1 MSDVTLIV
9 AWTPEFRE
17 APEFVTLQEW
27 VEFVTLQEWVR
38 TQAETVWEH
47 VESVADAA
55 DAARDRPLLIISD
68 RCLIGN
74 RSLESMRR
82 AIEDGAQ
89 AAVPRRLANSG
100 LPALDT
106 VRTLSGIE
114 HAEARILE
122 AETGTAVPES
132 PPYAAVLVSP
142 EAAENL
148 SDRTAADILAGEG
161 LPDDVV
167 TTGLCHEFIDYYGE
181 AREDILPYLDA
192 NCHEVLEVGCGR
204 GATGALLQDR
214 LGCKVTGVELNPVVA
229 RAAAERLHRVV
240 VGDILEVDPGG
251 PFHAVVACEL
261 FEHLTEQ
268 GLFLRRL
275 REWLRPG
282 GRAVLSVPNVGHHA
296 IVEDLLGGRWDYLP
310 VGLLCST
317 HYRFFTRRTL
327 EDTLRAAGL
336 GDFEIIP
343 QPTEPPAW
351 LNLLPEDLTV
361 DAESLATQGFY
372 VVIRV
377 PE

>member
-1 MSDVTLIV
+1 LSDVTLIV

-27 VEFVTLQEWVR
+27 VR
-38 TQAETVWEH
+38 TQAERVWEH

-55 DAARDRPLLIISD
+55 DAARHRPLLIIGD

-74 RSLESMRR
+74 RSLKSMLR
-82 AIEDGAQ
+82 AIEGGAQ
-89 AAVPRRLANSG
+89 AVVPRRLANSG
-100 LPALDT
+100 LPELDT

-114 HAEARILE
+114 HAESWILE
-122 AETGTAVPES
+122 AETGAAAPES
-132 PPYAAVLVSP
+132 PPYAAVLLSP
-142 EAAENL
+142 EASKNL
-148 SDRTAADILAGEG
+148 SGRAPVSILAGDG
-161 LPDDVV
+161 VPDGVV
-167 TTGLCHEFIDYYGE
+167 TKGLCHEFIDYYGE

-192 NCHEVLEVGCGR
+192 DCREVLEVGCGR

-214 LGCKVTGVELNPVVA
+214 LGCRVTGVELNPVVA

-251 PFHAVVACEL
+251 PFDAVVACEL

-282 GRAVLSVPNVGHHA
+282 GRAVLSVPNVGHHS
-296 IVEDLLGGRWDYLP
+296 VVGDLLAGRWDYLP

-327 EDTLRAAGL
+327 EDVLRAAGFE
-336 GDFEIIP
+336 DFEIIS
-343 QPTEPPAW
+343 QPTEPPTW
-351 LNLLPEDLTV
+351 LNMLPEDLKV

-372 VVIRV
+372 VVIRM
-377 PE
+377 P

>member
-1 MSDVTLIV
+1 MSMSDVTLIV

-27 VEFVTLQEWVR
+27 VR
-38 TQAETVWEH
+38 TQAEQVWDN
-47 VESVADAA
+47 VESIAELA
-55 DAARDRPLLIISD
+55 DAARNRPLLIIGD

-82 AIEDGAQ
+82 AIEGGAQ
-89 AAVPRRLANSG
+89 GAVPRRLANSG

-114 HAEARILE
+114 RAEARILE
-122 AETGTAVPES
+122 AGVAAPES
-132 PPYAAVLVSP
+132 PPYAAVLVSA
-142 EAAENL
+142 EVAGGLADRSAA
-148 SDRTAADILAGEG
+148 SILAGEG
-161 LPDDVV
+161 LPGGMV

-192 NCHEVLEVGCGR
+192 DCRDVLEVGCGR

-214 LGCKVTGVELNPVVA
+214 LGCNVTGVELNPVVA

-251 PFHAVVACEL
+251 PFDAVVACEL

-275 REWLRPG
+275 RQWLRPG

-296 IVEDLLGGRWDYLP
+296 IVEDLLAGRWDYLP

-327 EDTLRAAGL
+327 EDVLRAAGFE
-336 GDFEIIP
+336 DFEIIS
-343 QPTEPPAW
+343 QPTEPPTW
-351 LNLLPEDLTV
+351 LNMLPEDLKV

>member
-27 VEFVTLQEWVR
+27 VR
-38 TQAETVWEH
+38 TQAERVWDS

-55 DAARDRPLLIISD
+55 DAARHRPLLIIGD
-68 RCLIGN
+68 RCLIGY
-74 RSLESMRR
+74 RSLESMLR
-82 AIEDGAQ
+82 AIEGGAQ
-89 AAVPRRLANSG
+89 GAVPRRLANSG

-114 HAEARILE
+114 HAESGILE
-122 AETGTAVPES
+122 TETGAAVPES
-132 PPYAAVLVSP
+132 PPYAAILLSP
-142 EAAENL
+142 EVSKNL
-148 SDRTAADILAGEG
+148 SGRAPVSILAGDG
-161 LPDDVV
+161 VPDGVV
-167 TTGLCHEFIDYYGE
+167 TKGLCHEFIDYYGE

-192 NCHEVLEVGCGR
+192 DCCEVLEVGCGR

-214 LGCKVTGVELNPVVA
+214 LGCRVTGVELNPVVA
-229 RAAAERLHRVV
+229 RAAVERLHRVV

-251 PFHAVVACEL
+251 PFDAVVACEL

-296 IVEDLLGGRWDYLP
+296 IVKDLLGGRWDYLP

-317 HYRFFTRRTL
+317 HYRFFTRGTL
-327 EDTLRAAGL
+327 EDTLRAAGFD
-336 GDFEIIP
+336 DFEITP
-343 QPTEPPAW
+343 QPTEPPTW
-351 LNLLPEDLTV
+351 LKMLPEDLKV

-372 VVIRV
+372 VVIRM
-377 PE
+377 P